1 MTYVEYARAVC
12 KEKGIAISKMESD
25 LGHGNGYFN
34 PKKMKK
40 FTLEEALAVAEYL
53 KIDVFDIL
61 DEEDQRKL
69 LSGQS
74 SKDAYRI
81 PVVRRVAAGIP
92 IDSIEEI
99 IDWEELPAH
108 MALSG
113 TYFGLLIQGDSM
125 EPGIRSGDVVI
136 VREQPDAEDG
146 EVVVALVNGNDGCCK
161 RLKKY
166 EDGTIALMSDNP
178 SYPPMYFTTSERDN
192 VPVQIKGVVK
202 ELRRKF

>member
-1 MTYVEYARAVC
+1 MTYVEYVRAIC

-25 LGHGNGYFN
+25 LGYGNGYFN
-34 PKKMKK
+34 PKKIKK
-40 FTLEEALAVAEYL
+40 IPIEKAPDIADYL

-61 DEEDQRKL
+61 DEHDQRVL
-69 LSGQS
+69 LSTNQN
-74 SKDAYRI
+74 KDSFKI

-92 IDSIEEI
+92 LDSIEEI

-108 MALSG
+108 MSLNG
-113 TYFGLLIQGDSM
+113 NYFGLLVQGDSM
-125 EPGIRSGDVVI
+125 EPGIRNGDVVI

-146 EVVVALVNGNDGCCK
+146 EIVVALVNGNNGCCK

-166 EDGTIALMSDNP
+166 DDGTIALMSDNA
-178 SYPPMYFTTSERDN
+178 SYQPMYFTSSEKDS